1 MGAVYSVEV
10 MIKTSKEAELIDAV
24 QRYMKNATDVIFKDN
39 HEPDSIEN
47 IARIFLADH
56 QGTFNI
62 RDDGSYSSAFYATDG
77 WGKILFG
84 WWLAMEPYLDEGS
97 YMKMRPDVDEWE
109 VRVF

>member
-1 MGAVYSVEV
+1 MGAGYIVKA

-24 QRYMKNATDVIFKDN
+24 QRYMENATNVIFKDN

-56 QGTFNI
+56 QGMFI
-62 RDDGSYSSAFYATDG
+62 IGDDGSYSSGFAATYG
-77 WGKILFG
+77 WNDILYD
-84 WWLAMEPYLDEGS
+84 WWCAMEPYLDEGS
-97 YMKMRPDVDEWE
+97 FMKVWPDEGSWE